1 MGRVKVHLVQVKDV
15 NKPVCS
21 SEICPCSPPEQWRG
35 LVKVLQCDAHMHL
48 LPVGPGVSALASET
62 ANEQQR
68 EYCFPGGHRSVR
80 FGVRRTGPPI
90 SVCTHSVHR
99 GWWPA
104 CEKSPSHPEP
114 SPSPGRTGR
123 PGAPGGSP
131 ISANAGGKTQESF
144 TVKKPSAWSLFYF
157 KAIIWTSSEG
167 DRQSTRAPQ
176 VKVSLQPATDRWSH
190 HTVIWSAFHSCTH
203 TQTHTYSSVHLLN
216 VKTSVGSLK
225 VN

>member
-144 TVKKPSAWSLFYF
+144 TVKKPSAWSLCILKPLF
-157 KAIIWTSSEG
+157 E
-167 DRQSTRAPQ
+167 P
-176 VKVSLQPATDRWSH
+176 VLKVTDRVPEPLRSKCHYNQPPTDGAITQWFDLLFIH
-190 HTVIWSAFHSCTH
+190 AHTHRHTH
-203 TQTHTYSSVHLLN
+203 IHQCIF
-216 VKTSVGSLK
+216 
-225 VN
+225 